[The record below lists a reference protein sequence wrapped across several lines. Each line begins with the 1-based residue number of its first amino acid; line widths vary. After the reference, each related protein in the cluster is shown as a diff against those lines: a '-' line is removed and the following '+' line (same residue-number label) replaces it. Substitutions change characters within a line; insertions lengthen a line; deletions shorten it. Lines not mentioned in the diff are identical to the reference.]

1 VVSDVVA
8 QFNGRDLHDW
18 KLRQFNIRRIAKT
31 SEVLLVLDEG
41 ARRDKVVTYTS
52 RELRFTGC
60 RFVRTQLDLLGI
72 DICGGDIATAYGQ
85 ASSSLLDE
93 LAVWH
98 PGFLGLVSKD
108 ESVVDCI
115 HFRIEMIVPGG
126 SLDIIARNFSWGESL

>member
-1 VVSDVVA
+1 MTSDVVA
-8 QFNGRDLHDW
+8 QFNSRDLHDW
-18 KLRQFNIRRIAKT
+18 KLRQFNIRRIDKT
-31 SEVLLVLDEG
+31 SEVLLVLDEF
-41 ARRDKVVTYTS
+41 AYRDKAATYTP

-72 DICGGDIATAYGQ
+72 DICGGDIAASYGQ

-93 LAVWH
+93 VAGLE
-98 PGFLGLVSKD
+98 PGFRGLKGST
-108 ESVVDCI
+108 SVVDCV